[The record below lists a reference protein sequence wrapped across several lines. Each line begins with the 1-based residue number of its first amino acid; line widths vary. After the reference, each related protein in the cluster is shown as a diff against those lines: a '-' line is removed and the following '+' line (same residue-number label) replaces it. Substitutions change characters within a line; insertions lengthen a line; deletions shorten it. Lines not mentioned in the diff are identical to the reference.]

1 MEEEINLAVHRTLK
15 IRRGAWIWPSLLM
28 ILLLCWL
35 LDLVIGSVQIPLK
48 DVVKILWGLPT
59 THPTWATILWDF
71 RLPKSITAL
80 LAGSALAIAGLQMQT
95 LFRNPLADPYILGI
109 SSGASLGAALV
120 ILLAGGGGVHFLARL
135 GNLGDAGIILASS
148 AGAFGVFLLVTV
160 LARRVHTVT
169 LLVIGVLVG
178 YVVSAFVR
186 ILIQFSMPEN
196 VQAYLSWT
204 FGSFGG
210 VTWQQL
216 TIFAPVLVSAILLSV
231 FSIKPLNAFLLGETY
246 ARSLGVNPQRA
257 RRLIILSASLLA
269 GTVTA
274 FCGLIGFIGIAVPHL
289 CRSLLRSSDHRQI
302 LPACAIVGG
311 AVALAADMLAQFPG
325 SNTILPLNSVTA
337 LIGAPVVVFIILK
350 QRNLRKS
357 FAT

>member
-1 MEEEINLAVHRTLK
+1 LTSALK
-15 IRRGAWIWPSLLM
+15 FPLQRIWIWG
-28 ILLLCWL
+28 ILILVLFVFWV
-35 LDLVIGSVQIPLK
+35 LDLIFGSVRIPPE
-48 DVVKILWGLPT
+48 DVIKILGGLPT
-59 THPTWATILWDF
+59 SHSSWATIIYDF

-80 LAGSALAIAGLQMQT
+80 LSGSALAIAGLQMQT

-120 ILLAGGGGVHFLARL
+120 ILCTGGGGVHFLAKL
-135 GNLGDAGIILASS
+135 GILGDTGIILAAS
-148 AGAFGVFLLVTV
+148 AGALSVFLLVAL

-178 YVVSAFVR
+178 YMVSAVVR

-196 VQAYLSWT
+196 IQAYLSWT
-204 FGSFGG
+204 FGSFSG

-216 TIFAPVLVSAILLSV
+216 AVFAPILLAGLGFSV
-231 FSIKPLNAFLLGETY
+231 FSIKPLNAFLLGEIY
-246 ARSLGVNPQRA
+246 ARSLGIHPQKA
-257 RRLIILSASLLA
+257 RWIIILSASLLT

-289 CRSLLRSSDHRQI
+289 CRSLLRSSDHREI
-302 LPACAIVGG
+302 LPACALVGG
-311 AVALAADMLAQFPG
+311 SVALAADMLSQFPG
-325 SNTILPLNSVTA
+325 GNAVLPLNSVTA

-350 QRNLRKS
+350 QRNLRKV
-357 FAT
+357 FA